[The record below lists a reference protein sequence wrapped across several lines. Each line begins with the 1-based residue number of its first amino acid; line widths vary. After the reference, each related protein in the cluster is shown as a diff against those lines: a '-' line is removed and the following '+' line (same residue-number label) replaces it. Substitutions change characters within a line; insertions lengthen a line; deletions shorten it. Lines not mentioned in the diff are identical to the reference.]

1 MTRYEEARERYA
13 VLGSNTEQAM
23 EELAKIRISVHCW
36 QGDDVKGFLF
46 RDRDLSGGIQATGN
60 YPGAARTP
68 QELRQDMEKAF
79 SLIPGKHKVNLHSTY
94 ADTDEKIDLDAIEPR
109 HYESWVQWAKEQG
122 LGLDFNPTCFSHEKA
137 ESGYTLSSADESI
150 RSFWVEHCR
159 RSRRVGEYFG
169 KELGQKCVTNIWVPD
184 GSKDVPVDRYSPRL
198 RLKQSL
204 DEIFAERLDPA
215 ANLDAVESKLFGIGS
230 ESYVVG
236 SHEFYMGYA
245 MKNDVAVCLDA
256 GHFHPTEVI
265 SNKISS
271 LLLFSN
277 EMLLHVSRPVRWD
290 SDHVVILDDELQEIA
305 FEVVR
310 NGLLP
315 RIHIG
320 LDFFDAS
327 INRVAAWVIGTRNMQ
342 KALLRALLEPTAQMK
357 QLELDGD
364 YTARLAYLEEL
375 KAMPWQA
382 VWEEFCRRQNVP
394 GGLGWLDE
402 VRAYEKSILESRA

>member
-1 MTRYEEARERYA
+1 M
-13 VLGSNTEQAM
+13 
-23 EELAKIRISVHCW
+23 
-36 QGDDVKGFLF
+36 
-46 RDRDLSGGIQATGN
+46 
-60 YPGAARTP
+60 
-68 QELRQDMEKAF
+68 
-79 SLIPGKHKVNLHSTY
+79 
-94 ADTDEKIDLDAIEPR
+94 
-109 HYESWVQWAKEQG
+109 
-122 LGLDFNPTCFSHEKA
+122 
-137 ESGYTLSSADESI
+137 
-150 RSFWVEHCR
+150 
-159 RSRRVGEYFG
+159 
-169 KELGQKCVTNIWVPD
+169 
-184 GSKDVPVDRYSPRL
+184 DRYSPRL

-245 MKNDVAVCLDA
+245 MKNGVAVCLDA